1 MTSADIAA
9 VRGVLDAMYAA
20 WAAGDADAFAAHYT
34 DDATVVLPGVLHQG
48 RQAVRDYMAAGFAG
62 PLKGS
67 SAVDEPHDIRVITGD
82 TAIVVSRAG
91 VLMPGEKDLPAARE
105 KHATWVFTRV
115 DERWLVAAYANA
127 PAH

>member
-1 MTSADIAA
+1 MTSADTAA
-9 VRGVLDAMYAA
+9 VRGVLDDMYAA

-34 DDATVVLPGVLHQG
+34 DDASVVLPGVLHQG
-48 RQAVRDYMAAGFAG
+48 KQAVREYMAAGFAG

-67 SAVDEPHDIRVITGD
+67 SAVDEPRDIRVVGD

-91 VLMPGEKDLPAARE
+91 VLMPGEVDLPADRE
-105 KHATWVFTRV
+105 KHATWVFIR
-115 DERWLVAAYANA
+115 DDARWLVAAYANA